1 MKVTTTANA
10 KENALLERAKQ
21 GDERAFTEL
30 VRQYEDLVYNFS
42 FKVCRDRGAA
52 TETLQDTFVNVYRKL
67 GQFDGKSKFSTWLYT
82 IVANNCLMKRRRA
95 KLEKALKDTMANP
108 VVRER
113 LLKVDTDPSFAP
125 GPSLRT
131 KMANEIANWSK
142 FIDAKGI
149 KVE

>member
-1 MKVTTTANA
+1 MHDCAASQKLSNA

-67 GQFDGKSKFSTWLYT
+67 GQFDGKSKFSTWLYA

-95 KLEKALKDTMANP
+95 KLEKASVSID
-108 VVRER
+108 E
-113 LLKVDTDPSFAP
+113 PSPPGSAP
-125 GPSLRT
+125 GG
-131 KMANEIANWSK
+131 
-142 FIDAKGI
+142 IDGESGAEVPLPLDEARPPADAGARAAG
-149 KVE
+149 